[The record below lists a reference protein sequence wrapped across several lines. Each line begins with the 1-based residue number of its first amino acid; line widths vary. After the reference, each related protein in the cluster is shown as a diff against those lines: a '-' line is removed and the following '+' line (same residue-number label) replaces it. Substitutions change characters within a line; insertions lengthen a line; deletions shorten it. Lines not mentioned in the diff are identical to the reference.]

1 MKNKHL
7 LILVAFFAVLIYACK
22 KEHVFENGQ
31 ATNAAIKFTVSNAK
45 SYLDS
50 ALKTNSTTIKLSGTQ
65 GSSNPAAFDGHLF
78 WDKAKA
84 FSTSRFEVVEV
95 PLALDYKETSFYKL
109 GGDTSAYVTD
119 KAVAEAAFARALI
132 YRDSTQKIIDKR
144 IITYIPDKSYLAKNP
159 DPSANNWLNSMDKKF
174 SGYIEYRNWGNE
186 VNMVVRILA
195 GKVVHVYN
203 VSAAPNNDAAG
214 VKTQGLKTN
223 DLTCITY
230 RVGSSVTAC
239 FGGYCST
246 TFKGY
251 EYHTICSSPSDDD
264 NFNHNRPP
272 MPPADWQPVYV
283 LGGGGGSSGN
293 TTPSYI
299 ITVDTS
305 IKHNPKLNCINDKLA
320 VNTVYNDF
328 IKKFKDNSTYNL
340 LIKAEPINSDDLGVT
355 TYDGKLQ
362 NGNVTITINTNQ
374 VDLAFAIELAST
386 FIHEAFHAFIDQNLI
401 QRHLMGAEVF
411 NQTYAA
417 TFDRYVTAQVDSVQK
432 ARVALNQPFDTQ
444 TVSHEIIA
452 ANINKIA
459 DGVKEYAEKAWPA
472 LKTDPSITFDN
483 YRAIAWGSKGL
494 VGSTSYAKEFDTAD
508 KISALNTKRNLI
520 LQSTTHDCN

>member
-65 GSSNPAAFDGHLF
+65 GSSKPAAFDGHLF

-84 FSTSRFEVVEV
+84 FSTNRFEVVEV

-119 KAVAEAAFARALI
+119 KAVGEAAFARALI

-272 MPPADWQPVYV
+272 MPPADWQPVYSE
-283 LGGGGGSSGN
+283 GGGGGGGGGGTSTITNNIVDKCLNSMVADIIKKDIKFNVNETLNSIFNTNKDFNLNFKDMPLSSNTDGVTDLISGN
-293 TTPSYI
+293 TQLGALNIEITLNSSTLPNASKEYI
-299 ITVDTS
+299 
-305 IKHNPKLNCINDKLA
+305 
-320 VNTVYNDF
+320 
-328 IKKFKDNSTYNL
+328 
-340 LIKAEPINSDDLGVT
+340 
-355 TYDGKLQ
+355 
-362 NGNVTITINTNQ
+362 
-374 VDLAFAIELAST
+374 
-386 FIHEAFHAFIDQNLI
+386 
-401 QRHLMGAEVF
+401 
-411 NQTYAA
+411 AA
-417 TFDRYVTAQVDSVQK
+417 TILHESLHAYFRYNNAILDHQVMSTNYIGWFEKSMKNMFPNLSDYDNESLAWGGLYTTFEWSQKDSSSK
-432 ARVALNQPFDTQ
+432 NFALQ
-444 TVSHEIIA
+444 
-452 ANINKIA
+452 INKSYK
-459 DGVKEYAEKAWPA
+459 DGTSGVKC
-472 LKTDPSITFDN
+472 
-483 YRAIAWGSKGL
+483 
-494 VGSTSYAKEFDTAD
+494 
-508 KISALNTKRNLI
+508 
-520 LQSTTHDCN
+520 Q